1 MEKMTD
7 MEVGPE
13 GWCRKLAY
21 LYWYEKMVSKGYKL
35 TPKQTQIYEQIKSEV
50 MEYGYGYFENN

>member
-1 MEKMTD
+1 